1 MGNISRKTRILLV
14 DDHPVIISAVS
25 DLLLAKGMDLCGRAV
40 SIEDAKKQIKTAK
53 PDMVVLDIGLPDGDG
68 LTLVEHIKTT
78 HPEILTLVYTAYDE
92 EHYALRS
99 LRAGANGFLMKTA
112 PLTRLPEAILEI
124 LKGRIVVNESLRDSI
139 LLQLLDSRQNTG
151 ISPVS
156 QLTDKELEVFRAIGQ
171 GQTTRQIAEQM
182 SLSIKTIQ
190 TYRERI
196 KKKLNLS
203 NATQLVRHAVEWVS
217 SK

>member
-1 MGNISRKTRILLV
+1 MAHPARKTKVLLV

-25 DLLLAKGMDLCGRAV
+25 DLLVAKGMDPCGRANT
-40 SIEDAKKQIKTAK
+40 IEDAKKLIKSAK
-53 PDMVVLDIGLPDGDG
+53 PDLVVTDIGLPDGDG
-68 LTLVEHIKTT
+68 LSLVEHIKTN
-78 HPEILTLVYTAYDE
+78 HPGVFSLVYTAYDE

-99 LRAGANGFLMKTA
+99 LRAGANGFLMKTS
-112 PLTRLPEAILEI
+112 PLSRLPEAILEI
-124 LKGRIVVNESLRDSI
+124 LKGRVVVNESLRDSI
-139 LLQLLDSRQNTG
+139 LLQLLDSRQTQG
-151 ISPVS
+151 VSPVS
-156 QLTDKELEVFRAIGQ
+156 QLTDKELEVFRAIGV

-203 NATQLVRHAVEWVS
+203 NATQLVRHAVEWA
-217 SK
+217 SKK